1 VAPDCRLASN
11 REVKGI
17 KNEFRIFGRDPHLD
31 VGLTPA
37 VLKGAATVSKTT
49 LGQMTLSITIK
60 IRHNKIAYAVCLLS
74 KSIILSAVMLSVAMK
89 SSKLSVIILSV
100 DRLNVMAPF

>member
-1 VAPDCRLASN
+1 VPSVVAPDCRLASN

-37 VLKGAATVSKTT
+37 VLKGAATFSKTT
-49 LGQMTLSITIK
+49 VCQTTLSITVK
-60 IRHNKIAYAVCLLS
+60 NATQHNNQKCLCCVS
-74 KSIILSAVMLSVAMK
+74 
-89 SSKLSVIILSV
+89 SSKV
-100 DRLNVMAPF
+100 LNSERRYAECRNEVQYAECNYSECR

>member
-60 IRHNKIAYAVCLLS
+60 NTAQQNCLCCVSSFKVHNSERRYAECGNEVQ
-74 KSIILSAVMLSVAMK
+74 
-89 SSKLSVIILSV
+89 
-100 DRLNVMAPF
+100 